1 MLDINKY
8 KRNDVYLEEVNN
20 SVIPQVPAQESIINF
35 VPGFSKKGR
44 FNAPA
49 LIKTTSDRSTIYGP
63 IDRSLEIKDSWFH
76 RTIDVALQTGPVW
89 GLSLL
94 NVTDDDKLGF
104 SSLSLAPQFDNSNGL
119 NSKYSNFFNKSGF
132 WYKDTEAFI
141 NTANSTNKILH
152 FTNMSDKKI
161 SVFVFKSPITGYNE
175 TLESWY
181 GDKTKVPTYL
191 YPTDLVSD
199 YLVRVIV
206 LAGDWSNYK
215 NLANDTI
222 FSKYFNADGLNK
234 NVVDSFL
241 NEKTVNV
248 LGKYDVSLIPFF
260 RDRSNK
266 NIFIESVLNQY
277 TDKTGLFCAF
287 DIEKFETELPN
298 GLVDLSGH
306 TLLYNQN
313 KPTNPFT
320 KESID
325 FLSYKNTIIETTNYT
340 ESTIDRLG
348 NVVSLGLP
356 SIASNN
362 GENARTAYNSPGYV
376 TGLIPNRAA
385 LNANTGNS
393 VAIEFVATNAYAI
406 YGNNKLNLTT
416 YNDTTVLPLPGTSG
430 TPATTTTSYNYFKI
444 VYVLGSDGVIKKYVS
459 NCLAASNTLVTNAHT
474 LSYTFSNTTTWL
486 NSDIVLGYIVTS
498 MSDTATTTTGINN
511 KYMVGAVAN
520 TGYVSPLNISNITY
534 TTSNTVSGSTLTL
547 NFTNIAQP
555 TKTDIENWRSKQL
568 FDAFVALKSDSRA
581 CIVIKNG
588 VKIPISAF
596 NWTDNSL
603 STNGNKYITLTL
615 NTNIYGSLT
624 DISTSNSIMIY
635 GIDDEF
641 LIGTTGITAS
651 NSGSSTTGIASKYS
665 KFYSD
670 FYNGKINTTDY
681 FYVKVLNSTIR
692 FVRHTDGYSYLIMPT
707 ANVDSNF
714 TSGYKFWIP
723 GNSVNKGLFTVI
735 ADGVTSVSGLT
746 LTSETAFKLLESVT
760 TAVSETNDIYNYT
773 DKIYLK
779 IYTINDVLK
788 TEFYADK
795 EFLSTYTIAAPYIS
809 LNKVLN
815 IYSDLDSY
823 EQTLEIESV
832 IADNK
837 ISVNGSRYS
846 EIIIGDYLEAYV
858 DYTALQAG
866 EIPKSFT
873 RIIAKKK
880 VGNNVEITTDSKIS
894 IQNYNNDLQT
904 KRYTKIDDYVTS
916 YKTISLDPFIVR
928 ASAMPDGTE
937 ERQSLLLNILAKDTA
952 MFEAIVNKNTFNYR
966 YLIDSTGLGLTEFSK
981 QQLVDICGQRVATIG
996 FINMPSIKRFKKS
1009 SSPSFTDNDGNLI
1022 VSYIKDGGNLQNN
1035 PAFLYSFAQ
1044 GQGQT
1049 SVGYFTPYVQV
1060 NENGRPIHMPPA
1072 AFAANT
1078 YMRKNTTNVGG
1089 KYPYTIAA
1097 GPEDGIVYGIADVEY
1112 DFNNKELESLFE
1124 MNANPIIIN
1133 RNNVFSL
1140 DNEFTAQRDIKSSLS
1155 YLHSREV
1162 LIEIEN
1168 ELYNLLLPYKHKFNT
1183 TGIRTEIKR
1192 KADIL
1197 LQKYKD
1203 RNALYEFYN
1212 IIDETNNTKDIID
1225 NAMGLLQTY
1234 VEIVKGMGVVVGI
1247 ISIEGTNTIN
1257 SSGFN
1262 PNGQQTI

>member
-1 MLDINKY
+1 MLDISKY

-20 SVIPQVPAQESIINF
+20 SPIQQVPAQESIINF

-49 LIKTTSDRSTIYGP
+49 LIKTTNDRSAIYGP

-141 NTANSTNKILH
+141 NTANTSDKILH

-161 SVFVFKSPITGYNE
+161 SVFVFKSPLTGYNE

-191 YPTDLVSD
+191 YPSDLVSD

-206 LAGDWSNYK
+206 LAGDWSDYK
-215 NLANDTI
+215 TLANNTI
-222 FSKYFNADGLNK
+222 FAKYFNADGLNK

-241 NEKTVNV
+241 NEKTVNL

-260 RDRSNK
+260 RDKSNK

-277 TDKTGLFCAF
+277 TDRTGLFCAF
-287 DIEKFETELPN
+287 DIEKFETEYPN

-313 KPTNPFT
+313 KPTNPYS

-325 FLSYKNTIIETTNYT
+325 FLSYKNTIIETNNYV
-340 ESTIDRLG
+340 ESNIDRIG
-348 NVVSLGLP
+348 NVVGIGDM
-356 SIASNN
+356 SIASGV
-362 GENARTAYNSPGYV
+362 GENARTAYNSPGYISGLV
-376 TGLIPNRAA
+376 TNFAA
-385 LNANTGNS
+385 INSNTTAS
-393 VAIEFVATNAYAI
+393 VAVSFTATDAYGII
-406 YGNNKLNLTT
+406 YGGKKLITT
-416 YNDTTVLPLPGTSG
+416 YNDTITIPTADASPVRD
-430 TPATTTTSYNYFKI
+430 ATNADYYKT
-444 VYVLGSDGVIKKYVS
+444 VYVLTSTGIQKFMSNKFRGNPITINDEKTLAYV
-459 NCLAASNTLVTNAHT
+459 
-474 LSYTFSNTTTWL
+474 FSTSWANG
-486 NSDIVLGYIVTS
+486 DIVLGYVISSIKKPSGSDVIASTYNAVSVKAGHYTPLNFVTTS
-498 MSDTATTTTGINN
+498 S
-511 KYMVGAVAN
+511 AN
-520 TGYVSPLNISNITY
+520 TT
-534 TTSNTVSGSTLTL
+534 SGSTLTL
-547 NFTNIAQP
+547 TFTTMPVP
-555 TKTDIENWRSKQL
+555 TKFDLENWKGKQL
-568 FDAFVALKSDSRA
+568 FDSFIALKSDSRA
-581 CIVIKNG
+581 VVVVNGG

-603 STNGNKYITLTL
+603 SVTGNKYVTLTL

-624 DISTSNSIMIY
+624 SIGTSASIMIY

-641 LIGTTGITAS
+641 LMGTTGV
-651 NSGSSTTGIASKYS
+651 SSTVSASTTSGIASKNS
-665 KFYSD
+665 TFYLD
-670 FYNGKINTTDY
+670 FYNGKINTGNY
-681 FYVKVLNSTIR
+681 FYIKVLNSSIR
-692 FVRHTDGYSYLIMPT
+692 FVRHSDGFSYLIMPT
-707 ANVDSNF
+707 ANVDVNF
-714 TSGYKFWIP
+714 ESGYKFWIP
-723 GNSVNKGLFTVI
+723 GNSVNKGLFTAI
-735 ADGVTSVSGLT
+735 ADGVTVVSGLT
-746 LTSETAFKLLESVT
+746 LTSETAFKVLEIVT
-760 TAVSETNDIYNYT
+760 TATAETNDIYSYD
-773 DKIYLK
+773 DKVYLK
-779 IYTINDVLK
+779 VYTINDVLK

-795 EFLSTYTIAAPYIS
+795 EFLSTYTIASPYTA

-815 IYSDLDSY
+815 VYSDLDSY
-823 EQTLEIESV
+823 EQTLEIVSV
-832 IADNK
+832 LADNK
-837 ISVNGSRYS
+837 ITVNGARYA

-858 DYTALQAG
+858 DYNLLNAG

-880 VGNNVEITTDSKIS
+880 VGNDVEITTDAKINV
-894 IQNYNNDLQT
+894 QNYNNDLQT
-904 KRYTKIDDYVTS
+904 KRFTKIDDYVLS
-916 YKTISLDPFIVR
+916 YKTITLEPFVVR
-928 ASAMPDGTE
+928 AASMPDGTE
-937 ERQSLLLNILAKDTA
+937 ERQSLLLNVLAEGTA

-996 FINMPSIKRFKKS
+996 FMNMPSIKRFKKS
-1009 SSPSFTDNDGNLI
+1009 SSPSFTDIDGNLI
-1022 VSYIKDGGNLQNN
+1022 VSYIKDGGNLQSN
-1035 PAFLYSFAQ
+1035 PAFLYSYAQ
-1044 GQGQT
+1044 GLGQT

-1060 NENGRPIHMPPA
+1060 NENGRPILMPPA

-1124 MNANPIIIN
+1124 MKANPIIIN
-1133 RNNVFSL
+1133 RNNVFSI
-1140 DNEFTAQRDIKSSLS
+1140 DNEFTAQRDTQSSLS

-1197 LQKYKD
+1197 LQKYQD
-1203 RNALYEFYN
+1203 RNALYAFYN
-1212 IIDETNNTKDIID
+1212 VIDATNNTAEIID